1 MDVVVQISDPHFG
14 TERPAVV
21 EALVAFVHAQAPT
34 LVVLSGDLT
43 QRARTEQFDAA
54 AAFVRRLG
62 VPAVLAI
69 PGNHD
74 IPLYDLPGRLL
85 RPYAGWRRVFG
96 DALEPVHESERLLVV
111 AVKTTRRWR
120 HVDGEVSEAQIER
133 VARRLERAD
142 PRQLR
147 LVVTHQP
154 AFVLRPEDAPDRLHG
169 AEPALRRWAAAG
181 ADLVL
186 GGHIHLPY
194 LVPLHGRLDGLT
206 RRMWALQAGT
216 AVSSRVRHEAGNS
229 VNLLRWPWGPGPR
242 RCTVERWDCDD
253 ASRGFECATRQV
265 LELSAEPPA

>member
-14 TERPAVV
+14 TERPDVV
-21 EALVAFVHAQAPT
+21 EALVAFVHTQAPT
-34 LVVLSGDLT
+34 LLVLSGDLT
-43 QRARTEQFDAA
+43 QRARTAQFDAA

-85 RPYAGWRRVFG
+85 RPYAGWRRAFG
-96 DALEPVHESERLLVV
+96 EELEPVHESDHLLAI
-111 AVKTTRRWR
+111 AVKTTRRLR

-133 VARRLERAD
+133 VARRLERAH
-142 PRQLR
+142 PNQLR

-154 AFVLRPEDAPDRLHG
+154 AFTVREEDAPDRLHN

-181 ADLVL
+181 ADIVL

-194 LVPLHGRLDGLT
+194 VVALHERLDGLA
-206 RRMWALQAGT
+206 RRMWAVQAGT

-229 VNLLRWPWGPGPR
+229 VNVLRWPWGPGPR
-242 RCTVERWDCDD
+242 RCTVERWDCES
-253 ASRGFECATRQV
+253 AVRGFERATQQR
-265 LELSAEPPA
+265 LELSAPPPA